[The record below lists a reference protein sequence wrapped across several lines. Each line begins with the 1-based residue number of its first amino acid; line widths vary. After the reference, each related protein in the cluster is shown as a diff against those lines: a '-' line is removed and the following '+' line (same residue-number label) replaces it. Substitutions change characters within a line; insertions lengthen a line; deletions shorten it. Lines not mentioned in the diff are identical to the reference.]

1 MPCRYDPNQQQF
13 ILDYFEVRNPEMPL
27 EVLEEEVNK
36 SKMQIVVTNE
46 AFSRALCRLKAES
59 KDRAVACVNLS
70 DCHDW
75 EDVGKALE
83 KMTAEYKDDKSAWA
97 KVRKVFRNVGD
108 HSKSIQ
114 SFVHLLPDGQYK
126 TLAGGLTLILT
137 VSTLYRQNHLS

>member
-1 MPCRYDPNQQQF
+1 MPCRYDPNQQHF
-13 ILDYFEVRNPEMPL
+13 VLNNFEVQKPEISL
-27 EVLEEEVNK
+27 DTLEEEVNE

-46 AFSRALCRLKAES
+46 AFSRALCKLKAES
-59 KDRAVACVNLS
+59 KDRAVACMNLS

-75 EDVGKALE
+75 DDVGKALE
-83 KMTAEYKDDKSAWA
+83 KMTADYKDDKSAWA

-126 TLAGGLTLILT
+126 SLAGGLTLILT
-137 VSTLYRQNHLS
+137 VSILYR